1 MDFVI
6 SPFVHFS
13 LSSRQEAVT
22 SPLPPLSPVQPAE
35 ATIEKRIKPVPELA
49 ATAAANRDP
58 AIIRKSPR
66 EFIIPITIEGGGG
79 GGVADRAAAIGT
91 NSSVTSSSSATASTA
106 VGSRS
111 TGSSRFD
118 RNRRF
123 GYNQNFDCYLL

>member
-6 SPFVHFS
+6 SSFVHFS

-79 GGVADRAAAIGT
+79 GVADRAAAIGT

-123 GYNQNFDCYLL
+123 GYNQIFGYYLL